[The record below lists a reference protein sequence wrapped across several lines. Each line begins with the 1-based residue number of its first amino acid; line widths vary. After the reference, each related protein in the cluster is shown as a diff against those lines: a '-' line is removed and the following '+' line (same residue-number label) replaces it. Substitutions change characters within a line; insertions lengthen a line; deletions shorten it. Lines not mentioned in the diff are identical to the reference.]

1 MNARAQPVAVA
12 DVKANP
18 FATHEVRNQAR
29 PSFGFNAFDDDRALS
44 GVVAKFAPWARDKL
58 SALGA
63 HAGCESVQEAARLA
77 NEHEPKLLD
86 PRPLRQPQR
95 LGRVSSGL
103 ASIDGARV
111 PGRGPQ
117 PGLVDPP
124 AERPFRAR
132 RPELSLESDREWRRL
147 PDRNGLRRDRRLYR
161 QAAICDVARANAGPR
176 TTIPGVF
183 RSRPSARRSSA
194 MR

>member
-63 HAGCESVQEAARLA
+63 HAGCI
-77 NEHEPKLLD
+77 PC
-86 PRPLRQPQR
+86 
-95 LGRVSSGL
+95 
-103 ASIDGARV
+103 
-111 PGRGPQ
+111 
-117 PGLVDPP
+117 
-124 AERPFRAR
+124 R
-132 RPELSLESDREWRRL
+132 RPRGL
-147 PDRNGLRRDRRLYR
+147 PMSTSRN
-161 QAAICDVARANAGPR
+161 
-176 TTIPGVF
+176 
-183 RSRPSARRSSA
+183 S
-194 MR
+194 